1 MHRMTKL
8 VAVGVGLVATLVL
21 GASTA
26 SAQTVELER
35 EQGGH
40 CPTVVALVDHLPSNT
55 GCSIHV
61 ITEPGTTLDL
71 FQHTGV
77 SEVPFS
83 GCQLEF
89 EAAFDENGHG
99 FIYNQVLSPEGAPCG
114 REPCDEAEPSHRN
127 RAWEA
132 QIGEP
137 VDGVDQET
145 LTITLCLYAHNP
157 SSTSEGTAGTSC
169 TVNLAVNQVE
179 HAYEVATGNALDHT
193 SPCTNLGGVIE
204 WEGHL
209 VTTPATPAHRGFEV
223 HHLDDM

>member
-8 VAVGVGLVATLVL
+8 IAVVVGTVAALVL
-21 GASTA
+21 GASAA

-40 CPTVVALVDHLPSNT
+40 CPAVVTLVNHLPSDT

-71 FQHTGV
+71 FQHNGV

-83 GCQLEF
+83 GCELEF

-99 FIYNQVLSPEGAPCG
+99 YIYDQVLTPEGGACG

-127 RAWEA
+127 WAWEV
-132 QIGEP
+132 QIDEAGPPGAGE
-137 VDGVDQET
+137 ET
-145 LTITLCLYAHNP
+145 IRMTFCLYPH
-157 SSTSEGTAGTSC
+157 SSQAGSEGTAGTNC
-169 TVNLAVNQVE
+169 TVDLHVNRIE
-179 HAYEVATGNALDHT
+179 HEYEIETGDGDHT
-193 SPCTNLGGVIE
+193 SGCINLGNIIE
-204 WEGHL
+204 WEGHF
-209 VTTPATPAHRGFEV
+209 VSTPSTPRHRGFEV